1 VNLSCQRTTTRL
13 VISVLRCACLLLLS
27 TTAGSQRIDSN
38 KNRTLPDAPAAQI
51 PQNQN
56 SNPQSVQVIIFV
68 TRRSYCF
75 PDLATN
81 SAPLSAKGKFELF
94 LNDSISGHAIAGS
107 AAAAGLD
114 QAFNWYAGFGQ
125 GAAGYGKRFGAQM
138 ARDSSNNLFGT
149 FLLATVLRQ
158 DPRFFVRNN
167 PTFWRA
173 VKYSLHRVV
182 ITRDDFGAEVVNL
195 SGLLGPLA
203 GEALANAY
211 LPAQNRTVKNTFARY
226 ASDLGWR
233 AAGNLLREY
242 WPTVSRHLLPSKRT
256 VRD

>member
-1 VNLSCQRTTTRL
+1 MIRL
-13 VISVLRCACLLLLS
+13 VISIMLCACALFFS
-27 TTAGSQRIDSN
+27 TRAVSQRTDSN
-38 KNRTLPDAPAAQI
+38 KNGTLPDAPAAQI

-56 SNPQSVQVIIFV
+56 SNSKSVQVIIFL

-81 SAPLSAKGKFELF
+81 PAPLSAKGKFALF

-114 QAFNWYAGFGQ
+114 QAFNWYAGYGQ
-125 GAAGYGKRFGAQM
+125 GAAGYAKRFGAQM
-138 ARDSSNNLFGT
+138 ARDSSNSFFGT
-149 FLLATVLRQ
+149 FLLATALRQ
-158 DPRFFVRNN
+158 DPRFFVRTD

-173 VKYSLHRVV
+173 VKYSLHRIV
-182 ITRDDFGAEVVNL
+182 ITRNDSGVEVVNS

-203 GEALANAY
+203 GEALANTY
-211 LPAQNRTVKNTFARY
+211 LPAQSRTAGNTCARY

-242 WPTVSRHLLPSKRT
+242 WPTLSRHLLPSKRT
-256 VRD
+256 VRN

>member
-1 VNLSCQRTTTRL
+1 MTTL
-13 VISVLRCACLLLLS
+13 VILIILCACPPLLS
-27 TTAGSQRIDSN
+27 TCASSQRIDPNENS
-38 KNRTLPDAPAAQI
+38 TFPDSPAAQI
-51 PQNQN
+51 PCSQN
-56 SNPQSVQVIIFV
+56 STPQSFQVIIFM
-68 TRRSYCF
+68 TRTSYFF

-81 SAPLSAKGKFELF
+81 SVPLSAKHKFELS
-94 LNDSISGHAIAGS
+94 LNDSISGHAIVGS
-107 AAAAGLD
+107 AASAGLD
-114 QAFNWYAGFGQ
+114 QAFNWYAGYGQ

-138 ARDSSNNLFGT
+138 ARDASNNLFGT

-158 DPRFFVRNN
+158 DPRFFVRKS

-173 VKYSLHRVV
+173 VKYSLHRIV
-182 ITRDDFGAEVVNL
+182 ITRDDSGADVVNS

-211 LPAQNRTVKNTFARY
+211 LPVQNRTVGNTIARY
-226 ASDLGWR
+226 ATDIGWR

-242 WPTVSRHLLPSKRT
+242 WPTLSRHLLPSKRT